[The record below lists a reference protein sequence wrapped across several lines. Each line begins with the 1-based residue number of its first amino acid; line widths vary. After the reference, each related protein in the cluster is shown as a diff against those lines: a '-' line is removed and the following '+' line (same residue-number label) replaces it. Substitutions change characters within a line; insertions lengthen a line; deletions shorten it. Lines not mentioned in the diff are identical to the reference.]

1 MYFRI
6 RIMFVALLGAG
17 SPFMTAAQEAVPDIL
32 RSSRCLACHEVGTKR
47 IGPPF
52 AAIAKRY
59 SGVPDAQS
67 YLVHSIQNG
76 GRARW
81 GPIPMP
87 AQPQVSVE
95 QAQAIATWILS
106 LTDKADP

>member
-1 MYFRI
+1 MYFKI
-6 RIMFVALLGAG
+6 NIMFMALVGAG
-17 SPFMTAAQEAVPDIL
+17 CPLLTAAQEAVPDIL
-32 RSSRCLACHEVGTKR
+32 RSSRCLACHEVDAKR

-59 SGVPDAQS
+59 SGVPGAQD
-67 YLVHSIQNG
+67 YLAHAIQRG

-87 AQPQVSVE
+87 AQPQVSAQ
-95 QAQAIATWILS
+95 QAQAIAAWVLS
-106 LTDKADP
+106 LTDKVEP